1 MQERYLGDIH
11 DYFKFI
17 FLKFLSLKLK
27 KKVGLNWYLIDPID
41 IGLNEIKK
49 VDGEKRS
56 YLSKNKFLDIDK
68 NIYKEF
74 LKFQNKKNRKIL
86 PFIEKTHLKKYINF
100 FNDKI
105 TNKTRLIW
113 FEESILH
120 FKKQSIIFLDPDN
133 GIQKNIKIK
142 KKSLKHLNIEEVK
155 GYLTNGKTVI
165 YTQFQSFNKHHRIY
179 LMEIINLFKENGIL
193 INLPIIR
200 NRTSPNTFYIT
211 ITHDKLISKD
221 LKQIYKQYSIMR
233 KEYVDLITI

>member
-1 MQERYLGDIH
+1 GDIH

-27 KKVGLNWYLIDPID
+27 KKVGLNWYLIDPIE

-56 YLSKNKFLDIDK
+56 YLLQNKFLDIDK
-68 NIYKEF
+68 NISKEF
-74 LKFQNKKNRKIL
+74 LKFKNKKKRKIVQ
-86 PFIEKTHLKKYINF
+86 FVEKTHLKKYINF

-105 TNKTRLIW
+105 TNKTRLRW

-133 GIQKNIKIK
+133 GLQKNIKIK

-179 LMEIINLFKENGIL
+179 LREIINLFKENGIL

-221 LKQIYKQYSIMR
+221 LKQIYKEYSIMR
-233 KEYVDLITI
+233 KEYIDLITI

>member
-27 KKVGLNWYLIDPID
+27 KKVGLNWYLIDPIE

-56 YLSKNKFLDIDK
+56 YLLQNKFLDIDK
-68 NIYKEF
+68 NISKEF
-74 LKFQNKKNRKIL
+74 FKFKNKKKRKIDQ
-86 PFIEKTHLKKYINF
+86 FVEKTHLKKYINF

-105 TNKTRLIW
+105 TNKTRLRW

-133 GIQKNIKIK
+133 GLQKNIKIK

-179 LMEIINLFKENGIL
+179 LREIINLFKENGIL

-221 LKQIYKQYSIMR
+221 LKQIYKEYSIMR
-233 KEYVDLITI
+233 KEYIDLITI

>member
-27 KKVGLNWYLIDPID
+27 KKVGLNWYLIDPIE

-56 YLSKNKFLDIDK
+56 YLLQNKFLDIDK
-68 NIYKEF
+68 NISKEF
-74 LKFQNKKNRKIL
+74 LKFKNKKKRKIVQ
-86 PFIEKTHLKKYINF
+86 FVEKTHLKKYINF

-105 TNKTRLIW
+105 TNKTRLRW

-133 GIQKNIKIK
+133 GLQKNIKIK

-179 LMEIINLFKENGIL
+179 LREIINLFKENGIL

-221 LKQIYKQYSIMR
+221 LKQIYKEYSIMR
-233 KEYVDLITI
+233 KEYIDLITI

>member
-17 FLKFLSLKLK
+17 FLKFLSHKLK
-27 KKVGLNWYLIDPID
+27 RKVGLNWYLIDPRD

-49 VDGEKRS
+49 VDGEKRN
-56 YLSKNKFLDIDK
+56 YLLQKKFSDIDK
-68 NIYKEF
+68 TIFQEF
-74 LKFQNKKNRKIL
+74 LKFQNKKNRKISL
-86 PFIEKTHLKKYINF
+86 FTKKTHLKQYINF
-100 FNDKI
+100 FNHKI
-105 TNKTRLIW
+105 TNKTRLMW
-113 FEESILH
+113 HEESISH

-133 GIQKNIKIK
+133 GLQKNVKIK

-155 GYLTNGKTVI
+155 GYLANRKTII
-165 YTQFQSFNKHHRIY
+165 YTQFQSFNKNHLIY
-179 LMEIINLFKENGIL
+179 LREIIDFFKENGIL

-211 ITHDKLISKD
+211 ITNDKLTGKE
-221 LKQIYKQYSIMR
+221 LKKIYKEYSTMK

>member
-27 KKVGLNWYLIDPID
+27 KKVGLNWYLIDPIE

-56 YLSKNKFLDIDK
+56 YLLQNKFLDIDK
-68 NIYKEF
+68 NISKEF
-74 LKFQNKKNRKIL
+74 FKFKNKKKRKIDQ
-86 PFIEKTHLKKYINF
+86 FVEKTHLKKYKKF
-100 FNDKI
+100 FKYKI
-105 TNKTRLIW
+105 TNKTRLRW

-133 GIQKNIKIK
+133 GLQKNIKIK

-179 LMEIINLFKENGIL
+179 LREIINLFKENGIL

-221 LKQIYKQYSIMR
+221 LKQIYKEYSIMR
-233 KEYVDLITI
+233 KEYIDLITI

>member
-27 KKVGLNWYLIDPID
+27 RKVGLNWYLIDPRD
-41 IGLNEIKK
+41 ISLNEIKK

-56 YLSKNKFLDIDK
+56 YLLQNKFLDIDK
-68 NIYKEF
+68 NISKEF

-86 PFIEKTHLKKYINF
+86 PFIEKTHLKNYINF
-100 FNDKI
+100 FNHKI
-105 TNKTRLIW
+105 TNKIRHRW
-113 FEESILH
+113 FEESISH

-133 GIQKNIKIK
+133 GLQKNTKIK

-155 GYLTNGKTVI
+155 GYLTNRKTII
-165 YTQFQSFNKHHRIY
+165 YTQFQSFNKHHIIY
-179 LMEIINLFKENGIL
+179 LTEIIKFFQENGIL
-193 INLPIIR
+193 IKLPIIR

-211 ITHDKLISKD
+211 ITNDKLIIKE
-221 LKQIYKQYSIMR
+221 LKKIYKEYSIMR

>member
-17 FLKFLSLKLK
+17 FLKFLSHKLK
-27 KKVGLNWYLIDPID
+27 RKVGLNWYLIDPKD

-49 VDGEKRS
+49 IDGEKRS
-56 YLSKNKFLDIDK
+56 YLLQNKFVDIDK
-68 NIYKEF
+68 KIFQEF
-74 LKFQNKKNRKIL
+74 LKFKNKKNRKIY
-86 PFIEKTHLKKYINF
+86 PFIKTTHLKKYINF
-100 FNDKI
+100 FNHKITDKI
-105 TNKTRLIW
+105 RHKW
-113 FEESILH
+113 FEKSISH

-133 GIQKNIKIK
+133 GLQKNVQIK

-155 GYLTNGKTVI
+155 GYLANRKTII
-165 YTQFQSFNKHHRIY
+165 YTQFQSFNKNHLIY
-179 LMEIINLFKENGIL
+179 LREIVDFFKENGIL

-221 LKQIYKQYSIMR
+221 LKQIYKEYSIMR
-233 KEYVDLITI
+233 KEYIDLITI